1 MHPTNRSSRILQPVK
16 LWFVYLSLFVALGL
30 EYIPTGRTPGLP
42 DWVALVLAFWCVR
55 EPLKIGI
62 GAGFVFGLL
71 TDIGVGAAL
80 GQHAFAYVLVAY
92 AANELSRRV
101 LWFTPVE
108 QALHVLPLLFLS
120 QVVMVIVRLLAGAEF
135 PGWWMFFGSFV
146 AAVLW
151 IPLHYVLLLPQYQP
165 MDRDDN
171 RPI

>member
-1 MHPTNRSSRILQPVK
+1 MPEPRFGRVAQVFGHRIDHRCV
-16 LWFVYLSLFVALGL
+16 VAFGK
-30 EYIPTGRTPGLP
+30 P
-42 DWVALVLAFWCVR
+42 AQ
-55 EPLKIGI
+55 PLKIGI
-62 GAGFVFGLL
+62 GTGFVFGLL
-71 TDIGVGAAL
+71 VDIGVGAAL
-80 GQHAFAYVLVAY
+80 GQHAFAYVLLAY

-120 QVVMVIVRLLAGAEF
+120 QVVMVVVRLMAGAEF

-146 AAVLW
+146 AALLW

-165 MDRDDN
+165 VERDEN

>member
-1 MHPTNRSSRILQPVK
+1 MQPTNRSRRILLPVK
-16 LWFVYLSLFVALGL
+16 MWFVYTTFFVALFL
-30 EYIPTGRTPGLP
+30 NYIPTGHLP
-42 DWVALVLAFWCVR
+42 AVPDFVALVLAFWCVR

-108 QALHVLPLLFLS
+108 QALHVLPLLLLS
-120 QVVMVIVRLLAGAEF
+120 QLLMVLVRLLAGAEF
-135 PGWWMFFGSFV
+135 PGWSYFLSSFSSALLWM
-146 AAVLW
+146 
-151 IPLHYVLLLPQYQP
+151 PLSLLLLLPQLQP
-165 MDRDDN
+165 VERDDN